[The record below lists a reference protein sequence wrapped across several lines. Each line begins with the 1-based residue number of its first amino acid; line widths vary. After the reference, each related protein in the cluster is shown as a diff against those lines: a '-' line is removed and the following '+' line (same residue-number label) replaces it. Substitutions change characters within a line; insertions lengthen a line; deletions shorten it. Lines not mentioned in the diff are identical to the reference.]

1 MKHTFLGFA
10 FCIFVSTF
18 IYSCSQK
25 TAENQTN
32 AAQLDSANKAR
43 IADSL
48 AKTNSKT
55 STIDDPNQPSELA
68 ALMRE
73 MFTDTEAMKAAI
85 QAGKIPADMREKFGK
100 IYAAKPTDVE
110 MKEGAYPAMAKI
122 FLASMDNLYDDK
134 EQIKDYN
141 LMIGTC
147 LACHQNQCPGPMVRI
162 KKLLIN

>member
-10 FCIFVSTF
+10 FCVFVSTF

-32 AAQLDSANKAR
+32 AAQVDSANQVR

-48 AKTNSKT
+48 AKT
-55 STIDDPNQPSELA
+55 STVVDDPNQPSELA

-73 MFTDTEAMKAAI
+73 MFTDTEAMKTAI

-100 IYAAKPTDVE
+100 IYAAKPTDAE
-110 MKEGAYPAMAKI
+110 MKDGAYSAMAKI

-141 LMIGTC
+141 LMIGAC